1 MFTLYIVL
9 IVFFCILLIL
19 LTLLQNSKKDNSS
32 GNIIGS
38 MGANKIIGIRETT
51 SILTKMTMFCIFF
64 IFFMSTL
71 FNKTLKN
78 TDNIKSSPNLDMVKK
93 YSKQNTEENDENK
106 IKDENKKENDENK
119 VKDEKDNKQ
128 I

>member
-93 YSKQNTEENDENK
+93 YSKKNTEENDENK